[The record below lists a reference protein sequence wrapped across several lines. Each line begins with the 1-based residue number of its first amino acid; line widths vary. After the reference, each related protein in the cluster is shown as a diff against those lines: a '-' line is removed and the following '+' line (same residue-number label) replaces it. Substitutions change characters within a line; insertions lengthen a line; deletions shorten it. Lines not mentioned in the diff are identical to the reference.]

1 MPKAYVVAHITVT
14 DPERYKEYVRRDTP
28 IVEAHGG
35 RFLIRGGASETL
47 EGATKDRHV
56 VIEFPDMEAAR
67 AFYHSD
73 DYREVSRI
81 RQAAAESDLIL
92 VEGA

>member
-1 MPKAYVVAHITVT
+1 MPKAYMIAHITVT
-14 DPERYKEYVRRDTP
+14 DPERYREYVERDTP

-35 RFLIRGGASETL
+35 RFVVRGGPSETV
-47 EGATKDRHV
+47 EGASKDRHV

-67 AFYHSD
+67 AFYRSD
-73 DYREVSRI
+73 EYQEVAAI
-81 RQAAAESDLIL
+81 RQATAESDLIL